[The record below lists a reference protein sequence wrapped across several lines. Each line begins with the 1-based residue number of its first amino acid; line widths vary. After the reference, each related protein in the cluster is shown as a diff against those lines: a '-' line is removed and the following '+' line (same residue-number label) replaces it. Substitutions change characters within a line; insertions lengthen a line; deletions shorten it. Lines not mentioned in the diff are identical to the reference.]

1 MLGLHA
7 LQAAATWFVVVGK
20 PATAYSAYVVSW
32 IVFFSLVLLASGDSV
47 LRAAIAIDEEVAAQA
62 GLVRRLVLE
71 YQLAKLERSSLA
83 GRTADKQTP
92 QYYNAAGSSPPSRT
106 PSPTV
111 DLGIEEHSSDT
122 EITDALD
129 REENFEFHTPSRRN
143 LPRPQP
149 QATHDE
155 EEELQLPVPMGVADG
170 LLTRPSPVFQ
180 VGSEPRPDQQAN
192 QPSPPGGAHEKLP
205 SQVLHNDVL
214 AMLIEE
220 IMDDNSNPVRL
231 SFFGACAFHCLHLP
245 TRKRLELRLSRAL
258 VR

>member
-1 MLGLHA
+1 MFA

-32 IVFFSLVLLASGDSV
+32 IAFFSLVLLACGDSV
-47 LRAAIAIDEEVAAQA
+47 LRAAIEIDEEVAAQA
-62 GLVRRLVLE
+62 GLVRRLVLD

-83 GRTADKQTP
+83 GRTADKQAA
-92 QYYNAAGSSPPSRT
+92 QYYIPADSSPPSRT

-111 DLGIEEHSSDT
+111 DLGIEEHSSDS
-122 EITDALD
+122 EIMDALD
-129 REENFEFHTPSRRN
+129 CEENSEFHTPSRRK
-143 LPRPQP
+143 LPQP
-149 QATHDE
+149 QLQAAHDE
-155 EEELQLPVPMGVADG
+155 EEELPRPDPMGVANG

-180 VGSEPRPDQQAN
+180 IGSEPRPGEQAN
-192 QPSPPGGAHEKLP
+192 QPSPPGAARKDLP

-231 SFFGACAFHCLHLP
+231 AFFGACALHCLHWP
-245 TRKRLELRLSRAL
+245 ARSALS
-258 VR
+258 